1 MDSNQIREK
10 FLDFF
15 AAREHAVRPSSPLV
29 PKEDP
34 TLLFTNAGMV
44 QFKRVFLGEERR
56 PYARAATS
64 QKCVRAGG
72 KHNDIENVG
81 FTERHHTF
89 FEMLGNFSFGDYFKR
104 EAIRYAWE
112 LLTGVFGLPKDRL
125 WATVYEDDDEAY
137 ELWRDDIGLPEA
149 RIARMGAKDNFW
161 AMGDTGPCGP
171 CSEITFDQG
180 PEVGCRRPG
189 CDIHC
194 DCDRY
199 LELWNLVFM
208 QFNRDESGV
217 LTPLPKPSI
226 DTGMGLE
233 RIAAVMQG
241 KRSNYGSD
249 LFAEVMAAIERVSGK
264 RFGGGKGQQEAAFK
278 VIADHSRAIAFLIA
292 DGVLPSNEG
301 RGYVLRRILR
311 RAVRF
316 GRLLGMQRPFLAEVC
331 DAVRQKMEGVY
342 PELTAARATT
352 AQVVTAEEERF
363 SETLETGLRL
373 LAEELSRL
381 RAAGAPVIPG
391 ELIFR
396 LYDTYGFPTDIVND
410 VARTEGLGM
419 DLTGFERH
427 MERQRE
433 ASRQAGMKSLRIG
446 VAAFAVGIDRETKT
460 EFLGYDTMEANSDV
474 VWMAVSGQEAIQAAT
489 GQEAEVVCAATPFY
503 GEAGGQV
510 GDTGRLTWEG
520 GEAEVFDTLRVGN
533 RIVHRARIINGML
546 QLGQQVSL
554 AVDRERR
561 QRIAYN
567 HTATHVLQAVL
578 RKHLG
583 EHVKQAGSL
592 VAPDRLRFDFT
603 HFASIEAGVLRAI
616 EDDVNAA
623 VRADMPV
630 RVRLSTY
637 EEAVREGAMAL
648 FEDKY
653 AEAVRLLT
661 IAPEG
666 EGEKPFSRELCG
678 GTHTRRTGEVGLFKI
693 VSEAG
698 IAAGVRRIE
707 ALTGP
712 GALDYVRQEEAT
724 LAAAAE
730 LLKAAPHEL
739 TGRIERLLANQK
751 RLERELEKARTSSF
765 GETIGERL
773 ERSTRSVEGVAVA
786 ALEVS
791 ATNPKELREMADR
804 LRDRVGS
811 GIVVLGAAADS
822 RAMLVATVSKDLAGR
837 YSASE
842 IVKRLAEVVGGTG
855 GGRPDMAQAGGS
867 QPERLAEA
875 LDPDKVKEIVQ
886 AVEKK

>member
-1 MDSNQIREK
+1 MDSKQIRQQ

-15 AAREHAVRPSSPLV
+15 AARGHTVRPSSPLV
-29 PKEDP
+29 PVGDP

-56 PYARAATS
+56 PYVRAATS

-112 LLTGVFGLPKDRL
+112 LLTGVFGLPKHKL
-125 WATVYEDDDEAY
+125 WATVYEEDDEAF

-171 CSEITFDQG
+171 CSEIAIDQG
-180 PEVGCRRPG
+180 PEVGCRRPE

-208 QFNRDESGV
+208 QFNRDERGT

-233 RIAAVMQG
+233 RIAAVLQG
-241 KRSNYGSD
+241 KHSNYGSD
-249 LFAEVMAAIERVSGK
+249 LFAPLMAAIERVSGR
-264 RFGGGKGQQEAAFK
+264 RFGGGGQTEAAFK

-316 GRLLGMQRPFLAEVC
+316 GRLLGMERPFLAEVC
-331 DAVRQKMEGVY
+331 EAVRAKMGEDY
-342 PELTAARATT
+342 PELEAARATT
-352 AQVVTAEEERF
+352 ARIVTAEEERF
-363 SETLETGLRL
+363 SETLDFGLRL
-373 LAEELSRL
+373 LSEELERL
-381 RAAGAPVIPG
+381 RAARAQVIPG

-396 LYDTYGFPTDIVND
+396 LYDTYGFPVDIVND
-410 VARTEGLGM
+410 IARTEGLGL
-419 DLTGFERH
+419 DLPGFERL
-427 MERQRE
+427 MERQKEMSRLAGLKAGE
-433 ASRQAGMKSLRIG
+433 AVSRGAYSRLLEAG
-446 VAAFAVGIDRETKT
+446 VATR
-460 EFLGYDTMEANSDV
+460 FLGYHKTAASSQVRLIAAGGEEVA
-474 VWMAVSGQEAIQAAT
+474 QAAA
-489 GQEAEVVCAATPFY
+489 GQEAEVVCAETPFY
-503 GEAGGQV
+503 GAAGGQV
-510 GDTGRLTWEG
+510 GDTGWIRWPR
-520 GEAEVFDTLRVGN
+520 GEAEVLDTVRADGL
-533 RIVHRARIINGML
+533 IVHQARVTRGAL
-546 QLGQQVSL
+546 RQGQRVRL
-554 AVDRERR
+554 EVDRERR
-561 QRIAYN
+561 MRIAYN
-567 HTATHVLQAVL
+567 HTATHILQAVL
-578 RKHLG
+578 RRHLG

-592 VAPDRLRFDFT
+592 VAPERLRFDFT
-603 HFASIEAGVLRAI
+603 HFEAIPPELLQRI

-623 VRADMPV
+623 IRADMPV
-630 RVRLSTY
+630 RVRLTTY
-637 EEAVREGAMAL
+637 DEAVKSGAMAL

-653 AEAVRLLT
+653 AEEVRLLT
-661 IAPEG
+661 IAAG
-666 EGEKPFSRELCG
+666 RGAPFSQELCG
-678 GTHTRRTGEVGLFKI
+678 GTHLARTGQIGLFKI
-693 VSEAG
+693 VAETS

-707 ALTGP
+707 AVTGP
-712 GALDYVRQEEAT
+712 GALELVRAGQAQLE
-724 LAAAAE
+724 AAAA
-730 LLKAAPHEL
+730 LLKAAPAEL
-739 TGRIERLLANQK
+739 TAKIEKLLANQK
-751 RLERELEKARTSSF
+751 RLERELEKARTSGF
-765 GETIGERL
+765 GDQLGDLIARGTRQAGE
-773 ERSTRSVEGVAVA
+773 VAVT
-786 ALEVS
+786 ALEVP
-791 ATNPKELREMADR
+791 AANPRELREMADR
-804 LRDRVGS
+804 IRDRVRS

-822 RAMLVATVSKDLAGR
+822 KAMLVVTVSKDLTGR
-837 YSASE
+837 YSAAD

-867 QPERLAEA
+867 RPEGLPQA
-875 LDPDKVKEIVQ
+875 LDPERVKGIVL
-886 AVEKK
+886 EMGKR